1 MESFYKKRI
10 VLGITGASGIAYAI
24 KTAEMLKQADC
35 EIFCAVSDA
44 SKMVAQEEVGINLV
58 ERLQK
63 VGVDKI
69 YAENDISA
77 PIASGSFRFDAMAVV
92 PCSMK
97 TLGKIANSIAD
108 NLVIR
113 ASEVALKEK
122 RRLVIVP
129 RETPMA
135 TTQIRNMLTLSEA
148 GAVIL
153 PASPAFY
160 FKPQKVE
167 EMVSFVS
174 ARILASL
181 EIERTFLKEWGM

>member
-24 KTAEMLKQADC
+24 KTVEMLRQADC

-44 SKMVAQEEVGINLV
+44 SKIVAQTEMNIDIEKT
-58 ERLQK
+58 LQNA
-63 VGVDKI
+63 GVDKI
-69 YAENDISA
+69 YTEHDISA

-108 NLVIR
+108 NLVVR
-113 ASEVALKEK
+113 AAEVALKER

-129 RETPMA
+129 RETPLA
-135 TTQIRNMLTLSEA
+135 TTQIRNMLALSEA

-160 FKPQKVE
+160 FKPEKVE